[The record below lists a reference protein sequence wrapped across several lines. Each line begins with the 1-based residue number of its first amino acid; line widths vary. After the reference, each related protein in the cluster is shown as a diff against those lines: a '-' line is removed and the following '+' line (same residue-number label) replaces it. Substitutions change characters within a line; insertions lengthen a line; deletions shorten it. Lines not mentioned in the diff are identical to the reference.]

1 MKKKNFY
8 WLAVEKETL
17 FKTPISKLFSGT
29 YSTRFGSK
37 EVLPPPPPP
46 DQDNC
51 TQKRRSQS
59 IG

>member
-29 YSTRFGSK
+29 YSTRFGRK
-37 EVLPPPPPP
+37 EVLPPAPSGPR
-46 DQDNC
+46 QLYS
-51 TQKRRSQS
+51 KA
-59 IG
+59 

>member
-37 EVLPPPPPP
+37 EVIPPPPPLR
-46 DQDNC
+46 
-51 TQKRRSQS
+51 TKTIVLKSV
-59 IG
+59 GHKA